1 MTDPQRVNP
10 DPTNGLC
17 PPRRYT
23 DRPFP
28 PYRFIPGK
36 HPHPTAH
43 PDGHSYHA
51 PGDPP
56 HEVHLVTPENWADS
70 ENYLFACDLY
80 NHGYWWEAHEE
91 WEGLW
96 QLTDKK
102 GAQGRFL
109 QGLIQVSACH
119 LKFFVG
125 HQDGVQR
132 LLRTSLEHLRVAAS
146 MINNQVYMGLEVS
159 RFAVDVMQYYQQR
172 LNERADSYR
181 HNPNEYPYLS
191 LDN

>member
-1 MTDPQRVNP
+1 MTDPQQVDP
-10 DPTNGLC
+10 DFANGLC

-43 PDGHSYHA
+43 PDGHSYRA
-51 PGDPP
+51 PGEPP
-56 HEVHLVTPENWADS
+56 HEVHLITPENWADS
-70 ENYLFACDLY
+70 ENYLFASDLY

-102 GAQGRFL
+102 SAQGRFL

-125 HQDGVQR
+125 HDDGVRR
-132 LLRTSLEHLRVAAS
+132 LLRTSMAHLEVAFADVGQR
-146 MINNQVYMGLEVS
+146 MYMGLNLQAHRNRVFDYYEWLRTIGSSTHDS
-159 RFAVDVMQYYQQR
+159 RQ
-172 LNERADSYR
+172 
-181 HNPNEYPYLS
+181 YPYILLGS
-191 LDN
+191 A